1 MSLGLDLAE
10 RGLLPDAVTRLGIR
24 RLLRDRLRS
33 ESHGGPEGDQQHL
46 MGLVEELKRS
56 PLAVHTDAANAQ
68 HYEVPAEFYLQVL
81 GKRLKYSSC
90 YYPEGVTG
98 LDQAE
103 EVMLGMTCERAQLA
117 DGMDILEIGCGW
129 GSLTLWMAEKY
140 PHARITAVSNS
151 ASQREFITARAR
163 ERGFANVTVIT
174 ANMIGFDTELR
185 FDRVVSVE
193 CFEHLRNYHEL
204 FRRIASWLRPDGKLF
219 THVFSHSRFAY
230 PFETSG
236 TDDWMGKH
244 FFTGGIMPSDQLFL
258 YFQEHLA
265 IAAHWRVDGTHY
277 ARTARGWLDN
287 LDRRRDTVMG
297 FFRRDADHKLAT
309 VRCERWRMFF
319 MACEELFGYA
329 KGQEWIV
336 SHYLFTRR

>member
-33 ESHGGPEGDQQHL
+33 EERGGPERDQRHL

-81 GKRLKYSSC
+81 GRRLKYSSC
-90 YYPEGVTG
+90 YYPEGVSG

-103 EVMLGMTCERAQLA
+103 EAMLGLTCERAGLA

-174 ANMIGFDTELR
+174 ANMVGFDTLLR

-204 FRRIASWLRPDGKLF
+204 FRRIATWLKPDGKLF
-219 THVFSHSRFAY
+219 AHVFSHSRFAY
-230 PFETSG
+230 PFETEG
-236 TDDWMGKH
+236 ADDWMGRH

-297 FFRRDADHKLAT
+297 FFRRDADHRLAT
-309 VRCERWRMFF
+309 VRCARWRMFF

>member
-90 YYPEGVTG
+90 YYPDGVTG

-174 ANMIGFDTELR
+174 ANMIGFDTQLR

-204 FRRIASWLRPDGKLF
+204 FRRISTWLKPDGKLF